1 MPTSHT
7 GRAANST
14 SESHIITPV
23 LPSYPAGN
31 CQCHASDSIVVVSEG
46 FKILFCFP
54 CLRWFLN
61 DIASV
66 DRTTYPW
73 LIINIHVPFYHT
85 YLDQYKVNEVRAHT
99 PTGLPWPAHIYSSKL
114 RLSWTVTVGALR

>member
-1 MPTSHT
+1 MP
-7 GRAANST
+7 
-14 SESHIITPV
+14 V
-23 LPSYPAGN
+23 
-31 CQCHASDSIVVVSEG
+31 
-46 FKILFCFP
+46 CFP

-85 YLDQYKVNEVRAHT
+85 YLDQYKVNEVRGSCAYR
-99 PTGLPWPAHIYSSKL
+99 PALPAHMGSCTTRQPYA
-114 RLSWTVTVGALR
+114 WTRP